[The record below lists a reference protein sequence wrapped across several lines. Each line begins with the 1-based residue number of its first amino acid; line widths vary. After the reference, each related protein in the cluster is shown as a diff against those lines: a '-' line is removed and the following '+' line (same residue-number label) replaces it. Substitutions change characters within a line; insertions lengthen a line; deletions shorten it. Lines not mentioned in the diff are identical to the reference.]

1 MDFELS
7 VVKRLGTDIEQVSKQ
22 MNEAGFN
29 KTGEALGGKA
39 LYFESAGINVTLI
52 PAITGGTIMFPSGP
66 VRGKVKGNKAVRQG
80 KNRSRILKD
89 EDGDYRQVREV
100 SV

>member
-7 VVKRLGTDIEQVSKQ
+7 VVKRLGTDIEMVSKQ
-22 MNEAGFN
+22 MAEAGFN

-39 LYFESAGINVTLI
+39 IYYEIAGINVTLI
-52 PAITGGTIMFPSGP
+52 PTPTGGTLIFPSGP
-66 VRGKVKGNKAVRQG
+66 IRGKLKGDRAVRQG
-80 KNRSRILKD
+80 KARSRILKD
-89 EDGDYRQVREV
+89 EDDEYRDVREV